1 MERIIAGRPSYYK
14 NWLTGKSRL
23 TLTYVISAIFVVVF
37 LLFYVWCRNQ
47 VVKSGYEIGR
57 ENKANTELFQLNKK
71 LKLEVATLKSP
82 HYIERI
88 ARRDLGLTSPKPN
101 QIIIIK

>member
-1 MERIIAGRPSYYK
+1 MERIIAGRPSRYK

-23 TLTYVISAIFVVVF
+23 TLTYVISAIVVMSSF
-37 LLFYVWCRNQ
+37 LFYVWCHNQ
-47 VVKSGYEIGR
+47 VVNAGYEISQ
-57 ENKANTELFQLNKK
+57 ENKVNTELFQLNKK

-82 HYIERI
+82 QYIEGI
-88 ARRDLGLTSPKPN
+88 ARRDLGLTSPEPN